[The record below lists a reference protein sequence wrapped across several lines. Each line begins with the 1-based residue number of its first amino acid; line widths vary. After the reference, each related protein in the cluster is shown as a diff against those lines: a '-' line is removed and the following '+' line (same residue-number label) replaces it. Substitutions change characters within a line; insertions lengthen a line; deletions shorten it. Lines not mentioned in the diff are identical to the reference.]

1 MEHTATYS
9 PEDNKL
15 RLYPACRLS
24 SEEYERVKAAG
35 FSWAPKQQIFVA
47 PMWTPGREDLL
58 TDMCGEIGD
67 EDTSL
72 VERAAERAERFEEYS
87 DKRAADAE
95 RAHAAVAAIAD
106 NIPLGQ
112 PILVGHHSEKHARK
126 DAERIDSG
134 MRRAVSMWKTSKYW
148 EQRAAGALAHAKYK
162 ERPDVRARRI
172 KKLEAEARK
181 TERERVE
188 AQTCLDEWGAP
199 DLTPARAEILANY
212 GRPYMSKCFTLAEY
226 PRGPEASQYEGSVS
240 IWSAL
245 TGGIINMEQARGL
258 VLPHCRRVLERCA
271 RWAEHYENRITYER
285 AMLDEQG
292 ASELLAP
299 KPRPKQ
305 LPLCNY
311 RAPEGLNIE
320 NIYHRGEMNHY
331 PQVEMTQ
338 AEYARIN
345 KDHKGTREI
354 GRSHR
359 VRVAMRS
366 RTDADTRRGYR
377 LVCVFITDSKMHE
390 PPAPVEPPPLVARV
404 MPAAVSSYT
413 PPERTKFDD
422 LQDTLKAG
430 VQVVTAP
437 QLFPTPPDLAARMV
451 ELSRIEAGARVLEPS
466 AGTGRILAAIRERLN
481 GSAVR
486 TAVEVNGA
494 LCDTLRAREEGAEI
508 VHGDFLEQT
517 PDTLGRFDAV
527 LMNPPFKDAADI
539 RHILHAAEFLTPG
552 GTLVAI
558 CANGPRQQDKLM
570 PLASY
575 WEDLPAGTFEQSG
588 TNVNTALL
596 IIDN

>member
-58 TDMCGEIGD
+58 IEMCGEIGD

-95 RAHAAVAAIAD
+95 RAHEYVENITSG
-106 NIPLGQ
+106 IPLGQ
-112 PILVGHHSEKHARK
+112 PILIGHHSEKHARRDQK
-126 DAERIDSG
+126 RIENG
-134 MRRAVSMWKTSKYW
+134 MRRAVNMWKTSKYW
-148 EQRAAGALAHAKYK
+148 EQRAAGALRHAKYK
-162 ERPDVRARRI
+162 ELPAVRARRV
-172 KKLEAEARK
+172 KNLEAAARK
-181 TERERVE
+181 IERERIE

-199 DLTPARAEILANY
+199 GLTYARAEMLANY
-212 GRPYMSKCFTLAEY
+212 SRPYMSKCFTLAEY

-285 AMLDEQG
+285 AMLAEQG

-320 NIYHRGEMNHY
+320 NLYHRGEMEHHE
-331 PQVEMTQ
+331 QVEMTA

-359 VRVAMRS
+359 VRVALRN

-377 LVCVFITDSKMHE
+377 LVCVFITDSKVHE
-390 PPAPVEPPPLVARV
+390 PPAPVEPAPSAARIK
-404 MPAAVSSYT
+404 PAAVSSYT

-451 ELSRIEAGARVLEPS
+451 ELAEIEPGHRVLEPS
-466 AGTGRILAAIRERLN
+466 AGTGRILKAI
-481 GSAVR
+481 GPGPDKV
-486 TAVEVNGA
+486 AVEISPA
-494 LCDTLRAREEGAEI
+494 LVEGLTRAGLSGVRIHQA
-508 VHGDFLEQT
+508 DFLQCNG
-517 PDTLGRFDAV
+517 DLGTFDRV
-527 LMNPPFKDAADI
+527 LMNPPFQNADDI
-539 RHILHAAEFLTPG
+539 KHILHARGMLKEG
-552 GTLVAI
+552 GRLVAI

-575 WEDLPAGTFEQSG
+575 WEDLPAGTFEQAG
-588 TNVNTALL
+588 TKVNTALL
-596 IIDN
+596 VIEN